1 MPAPPV
7 STSLD
12 LDAPA
17 QQAPPPP
24 PPQTA
29 VPPVAAPEVST
40 SLDLDAP
47 VSPVAPAAAPPV
59 STSLD
64 LGASPPAPPATPAAT
79 SLDLGT
85 PTPAPAATTPSPQAS
100 TSLDLDAPAGM
111 SQTSAPRTSRHTL
124 PPAHDLQLPTIGS
137 DERRILTDREP
148 VVHLTRLQSGAGSL
162 EVRVAVATSSE
173 VALGLVFET
182 GDRRESVVLPGLS
195 QQGPDPRSP
204 IFRATTSGAAINL
217 RRITDVH
224 RFLLFAVPTRPSK
237 QMPGGTVT
245 LTTYAG
251 ARLELPL
258 VAGPTFGAQALLTG
272 HVVEGRIVIRAEHDP
287 YSGTLQQIC
296 GAYGYTELSWRD
308 AFTPLV

>member
-1 MPAPPV
+1 MP
-7 STSLD
+7 
-12 LDAPA
+12 
-17 QQAPPPP
+17 QAP
-24 PPQTA
+24 
-29 VPPVAAPEVST
+29 
-40 SLDLDAP
+40 
-47 VSPVAPAAAPPV
+47 
-59 STSLD
+59 
-64 LGASPPAPPATPAAT
+64 
-79 SLDLGT
+79 
-85 PTPAPAATTPSPQAS
+85 
-100 TSLDLDAPAGM
+100 
-111 SQTSAPRTSRHTL
+111 APRTSRHAL
-124 PPAHDLQLPTIGS
+124 PPSHDLQLPTIGS

-148 VVHLTRLQSGAGSL
+148 VVHLTRLQSAAGSL
-162 EVRVAVATSSE
+162 EVRVAVATPSE
-173 VALGLVFET
+173 VALGFVFET

-217 RRITDVH
+217 RRVSDVH

-237 QMPGGTVT
+237 QMPGGTVA